1 MWYVGINNKKSC
13 KIIDWLVTACSVLT
27 LIRSRSARGFYCT
40 GIKPAARWHN
50 GVETNV
56 VLDMLEERRFIYFC
70 LNGGSIF
77 YLAWVFL
84 YKYSKRYGTLQRHY
98 YFAFPK
104 LHVKICLRVC
114 STRVM
119 GLVTFSKSPSYTL
132 SPTHHS
138 LGCKPIPASEPS
150 IARTIRLP
158 ATGSS
163 SNRTRSKSQKRKLRK
178 IPTHFTPF
186 PV

>member
-1 MWYVGINNKKSC
+1 M
-13 KIIDWLVTACSVLT
+13 T

-56 VLDMLEERRFIYFC
+56 ILDMLEERRLIYFC
-70 LNGGSIF
+70 LNGGSIFF

-163 SNRTRSKSQKRKLRK
+163 SNRTRSKSQKGSCAKYPHILH
-178 IPTHFTPF
+178 HFRF
-186 PV
+186 NCQIGHGQ

>member
-1 MWYVGINNKKSC
+1 MAKWGWDKCYSWYV
-13 KIIDWLVTACSVLT
+13 
-27 LIRSRSARGFYCT
+27 RGKEIYLFL
-40 GIKPAARWHN
+40 PQ
-50 GVETNV
+50 
-56 VLDMLEERRFIYFC
+56 RRKYF
-70 LNGGSIF
+70 F

-98 YFAFPK
+98 YFAFPT

-158 ATGSS
+158 ATGFS
-163 SNRTRSKSQKRKLRK
+163 SNRTRSKSQKGSCAKYPHILH
-178 IPTHFTPF
+178 HFRF
-186 PV
+186 NCQIGHGQ

>member
-1 MWYVGINNKKSC
+1 M
-13 KIIDWLVTACSVLT
+13 T

-40 GIKPAARWHN
+40 GIRPAARWHN

-56 VLDMLEERRFIYFC
+56 ILDMLEERRFIHFC
-70 LNGGSIF
+70 LNGGSIFF